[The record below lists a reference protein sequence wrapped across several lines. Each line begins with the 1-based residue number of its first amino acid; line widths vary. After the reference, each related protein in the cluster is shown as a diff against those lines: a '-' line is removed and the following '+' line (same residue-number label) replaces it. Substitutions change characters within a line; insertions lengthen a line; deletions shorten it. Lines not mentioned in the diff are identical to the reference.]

1 MNTHLRF
8 AQATRPVEA
17 ALVGAGAF
25 GRSLLG
31 QGRRMA
37 LLNVRVA
44 VDLTSDRAAEA
55 FRATGWADTDIARC
69 ETPTEAAAAWTD
81 GRAVA
86 AGRLTD
92 VLALPID
99 IVVEASGH
107 PEAGAV
113 HALQAIEAGRHVA
126 LVTKEADS
134 VVGPWLAAMA
144 AARGLVVTPV
154 DGDQPALLIGLVTW
168 AQALGFPILAAGKS
182 SEYDFVLDR
191 ANETL
196 QCEGRTASVPGFAE
210 LWDAGARP
218 LSRIVASRARIAA
231 SLPQRAVPDLCEM
244 GLVANATGL
253 LPDVPAFH
261 VPIARIEEV
270 PSLFTSRAAG
280 GLLDGASRLDVFNC
294 LREPGGLSFAGGVFV
309 VVGCDDAETW
319 EILRQKGHTMSADG
333 RAAMLWLP
341 RHLLGLEAPISI
353 LDAVVNGVSVAGTP
367 KPHIDLV
374 GRTTRALAAGTRLDA
389 VGHHHTIDGV
399 GPELVQG
406 APLAPTTPVPYY
418 LMAGRTLR
426 RNLAAGVQ
434 VTLDDLDMDE
444 QSPLVR
450 MRREQDAFF
459 ADAGLQAIGLGDTR
473 NQACP

>member
-8 AQATRPVEA
+8 ARATRPVEA
-17 ALVGAGAF
+17 VLVGAGAF

-44 VDLTSDRAAEA
+44 VDVTPDRAAEA
-55 FRATGWADTDIARC
+55 FRATGWPEADIARC
-69 ETPTEAAAAWTD
+69 ETAAAAADAWTA
-81 GRAVA
+81 GKAVA
-86 AGRLTD
+86 AGSLGD
-92 VLALPID
+92 VLALPVD

-134 VVGPWLAAMA
+134 VIGPWLAAKA

-168 AQALGFPILAAGKS
+168 AQTLGFPILAAGKS
-182 SEYDFVLDR
+182 SEYDFVFKK
-191 ANETL
+191 NSETL
-196 QCEGRTASVPGFAE
+196 HSEGCSVPVRGFAD
-210 LWDAGARP
+210 LWNAGARS
-218 LSRIVASRARIAA
+218 LTDIVAERARSAA
-231 SLPQRAVPDLCEM
+231 ALPQRAVPDLCEM
-244 GLVANATGL
+244 GIVANATGL
-253 LPDVPAFH
+253 RPDTPAFH
-261 VPIARIEEV
+261 VPIARIDEV
-270 PSLFTSRAAG
+270 ASLFTPKARG
-280 GLLDGASRLDVFNC
+280 GLLRGGNRLDVFNC
-294 LREPGGLSFAGGVFV
+294 LREPEGLSFAGGVFV

-319 EILRQKGHTMSADG
+319 QILKHKGHTMSADG

-353 LDAVVNGVSVAGTP
+353 VDAVLNGTSVAGTP
-367 KPHIDLV
+367 KPHVDLV
-374 GRTTRALAAGTRLDA
+374 GRTTRTIAGNTRLDA
-389 VGHHHTIDGV
+389 VGHHHTIDDI
-399 GPELVQG
+399 GPELVQST
-406 APLAPTTPVPYY
+406 PLAPTSPVPYY

-426 RNLAAGVQ
+426 RELAPGTL
-434 VTLDDLDMDE
+434 VTLDDIEVDE
-444 QSPLVR
+444 RAPLVH

-459 ADAGLQAIGLGDTR
+459 AGAGFYGR
-473 NQACP
+473 